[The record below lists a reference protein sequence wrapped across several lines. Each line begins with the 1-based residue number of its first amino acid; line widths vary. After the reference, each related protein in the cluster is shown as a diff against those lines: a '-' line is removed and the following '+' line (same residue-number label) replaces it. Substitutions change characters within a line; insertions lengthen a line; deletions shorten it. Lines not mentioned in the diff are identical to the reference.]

1 MILLQVPPTLW
12 SVEGSITVVGVL
24 LVIVFAFYSGLIV
37 TGRDMKEIKARLEDR
52 EEENATLHN
61 ERVKDI
67 EEKAELRGEIGALR
81 AEVAGLRNEI
91 NSLRQEAERLRKA
104 HEG

>member
-1 MILLQVPPTLW
+1 MILLQTPSLW
-12 SVEGSITVVGVL
+12 SVQGSITVVGLL

-52 EEENATLHN
+52 EEENVTLHN

-91 NSLRQEAERLRKA
+91 NSLRQEAERLRKTQ
-104 HEG
+104 EG